1 MADPLADPLA
11 EPTAEPT
18 AAPRLRWRAG
28 GSPAL
33 VEPGTGELW
42 AMLAQAQSAAQDAYR
57 HSAGLVRMLDVI
69 GRGGSPEELAARA
82 VEALSETFSADLVLW
97 GRTGPDGM
105 DVVAA
110 CGFGDQHAVVLP
122 ELPGAADLF
131 TSRSPGTW
139 SAPDGDV
146 PPVVAG
152 VAVEQAVHVPVA
164 TGDPAGPALLLL
176 YSGRADL
183 GSADLLMLRAVAQRL
198 RSSLEDAARRRTVE
212 RLAATGS
219 RLARHL
225 TRQPLL
231 EEAARILATIS
242 GARWTS
248 AVTVEDGIATMTAQA
263 DWVVDDPALWPRPVS
278 QLQAWP
284 AACRGEPHVI
294 HDMATGP
301 DVLPEH
307 LRGEG
312 RALLCIPVLVDGEPV
327 ALLYAVDPRPGA
339 FTSAPVDAACLLA
352 GYVGAALVN
361 ARLYSALAESESR
374 LRVLTDAISDLVAVV
389 ERAGTVRWASPSYA
403 RGLGA
408 GPSELVGTDWLDRV
422 HPDDRAAVREA
433 LAACPEVSGVEHRL
447 RRGDDA
453 WAWVETR
460 LAVAPGDATSTV
472 LSSRFVGERRRLED
486 ELRAQATHDP
496 LTGLAN
502 RALVRQE
509 LADRLAGPRT
519 GPVGVL
525 FCDLDEFKAVND
537 RLGHEAGDDLLCQVA
552 DRLRECLR
560 PGDLLARL
568 GGDEFVVVLDDAADR
583 TVLATVGE
591 RMLSALR
598 RPFSLDDELVRIGA
612 SVGGALG
619 DRSGA
624 AAVSDLLRDA
634 DAAMYEAKRAGRG
647 RVQVFDAAAAQRSVQ
662 RLSLR
667 QEVQGALARDE
678 LRVVFQPMVA
688 LANGR
693 LEGVEALLRW
703 RHPGFGDISPEV
715 FVPLAEETGAIGPI
729 GDWVVE
735 ETCRELARWRDVP
748 DADQMRASVNLS
760 AVQLEDPSFVDRV
773 LATVQRYGL
782 PAGALRLEVT
792 ESLEKTAGQL
802 TELHRLRAAGVGLV
816 LDDFGVSY
824 SNLAHLRDLPVD
836 TLKIDRSFVAGLGAG
851 DDDARLST
859 GIVRA
864 VLALSEAAG
873 LAVIAEGVETE
884 RQRDALL
891 RLGCR
896 TAQGWLFSPGVDAGS
911 ITALLVDGGV
921 LATTG

>member
-1 MADPLADPLA
+1 MTADP
-11 EPTAEPT
+11 
-18 AAPRLRWRAG
+18 AAPPRLRWR
-28 GSPAL
+28 GSSAAA
-33 VEPGTGELW
+33 EPESGELW
-42 AMLAQAQSAAQDAYR
+42 AMIAQAQSAAQDAYR

-69 GRGGSPEELAARA
+69 GQGGNPEQLAARA
-82 VEALSETFSADLVLW
+82 VEALSEVFSADLVLW

-105 DVVAA
+105 DVAAA
-110 CGFGDQHAVVLP
+110 CGFGDQHAIALP

-131 TSRSPGTW
+131 TARTPVTW
-139 SAPDGDV
+139 SPPPGAR

-152 VAVEQAVHVPVA
+152 VAVEQVVLVPVA
-164 TGDPAGPALLLL
+164 MGDQPGPALLLL
-176 YSGRADL
+176 FSTPSGL
-183 GSADLLMLRAVAQRL
+183 GPADLLMLRAIAQRL
-198 RSSLEDAARRRTVE
+198 RSSLEDADRRRTVE
-212 RLAATGS
+212 RLAAAGS
-219 RLARHL
+219 RLTRHL

-231 EEAARILATIS
+231 EEAARILATVS
-242 GARWTS
+242 DARWTS
-248 AVTVEDGIATMTAQA
+248 AVTVENGVASLTARAAWPDG
-263 DWVVDDPALWPRPVS
+263 DVALWPRPV
-278 QLQAWP
+278 QELRAWP

-294 HDMATGP
+294 HDMAAGP
-301 DVLPEH
+301 GALPAH
-307 LRGEG
+307 LRGDG
-312 RALLCIPVLVDGEPV
+312 RALLCIPVVVDAEPV

-339 FTSAPVDAACLLA
+339 FTSAAVDAACLLA
-352 GYVGAALVN
+352 GYVAAALVN
-361 ARLYSALAESESR
+361 ARLYSALADSESR
-374 LRVLTDAISDLVAVV
+374 LRVLTDAISDMVAVV
-389 ERAGTVRWASPSYA
+389 ERPGTVRWASPSYA

-422 HPDDRAAVREA
+422 HPDDRTAVREA
-433 LAACPEVSGVEHRL
+433 LAACPDVSSVEHRL
-447 RRGDDA
+447 RQGTDD

-460 LAVAPGDATSTV
+460 LAVAPGDADSTV

-486 ELRAQATHDP
+486 ELRLQATSDP

-502 RALVRQE
+502 RALVRRV

-568 GGDEFVVVLDDAADR
+568 GGDEFVVVLADDADR

-591 RMLSALR
+591 RMLGALR

-619 DRSGA
+619 DRAGP

-667 QEVQGALARDE
+667 QEVQGALARGE

-703 RHPGFGDISPEV
+703 RRPGVGDVPPDV

-735 ETCRELARWRDVP
+735 QTCHELARWRALP
-748 DADQMRASVNLS
+748 DAEHLRASVNLS
-760 AVQLEDPSFVDRV
+760 AVQLEDPLFVDRV
-773 LATVQRYGL
+773 LDTVRRHGV
-782 PAGALRLEVT
+782 PPGSLRLEVT

-802 TELHRLRAAGVGLV
+802 AELHRLRAAGVGLV

-836 TLKIDRSFVAGLGAG
+836 TLKIDRSFVAELGTDG
-851 DDDARLST
+851 DDARLST

-884 RQRDALL
+884 PQRDALL

-896 TAQGWLFSPGVDAGS
+896 TAQGWLFAPAVDADDVTG
-911 ITALLVDGGV
+911 LLVDGGV
-921 LATTG
+921 LATAG